1 MQLKNRLNKKINK
14 NFKKIVDKTKSSVV
28 LFNQDKEIKNK
39 GEIKMLAL
47 NLSELKVSKNTK
59 SHIWNRHR
67 LHKKQV
73 IEALNQG
80 ILDVF
85 EVEDEKI
92 AVFTKGFFMLI
103 IDKDNNLITAYQ
115 SRPSKY
121 KKYLEN
127 FSK

>member
-1 MQLKNRLNKKINK
+1 M
-14 NFKKIVDKTKSSVV
+14 
-28 LFNQDKEIKNK
+28 
-39 GEIKMLAL
+39 MAL
-47 NLSELKVSKNTK
+47 NLNELKVSKNAK

-73 IEALNQG
+73 MEALNKG
-80 ILDVF
+80 ILYAF
-85 EVEDEKI
+85 QVEDEKI
-92 AVFTKGFFMLI
+92 AVFTKGFFVLI
-103 IDKDNNLITAYQ
+103 INKDNNLITAYQ

>member
-1 MQLKNRLNKKINK
+1 M
-14 NFKKIVDKTKSSVV
+14 V
-28 LFNQDKEIKNK
+28 
-39 GEIKMLAL
+39 AL
-47 NLSELKVSKNTK
+47 NLDQLKVSKNAK
-59 SHIWNRHR
+59 SHIWNKHR

-73 IEALNQG
+73 REALEQG
-80 ILDVF
+80 ILDAF

-92 AVFTKGFFMLI
+92 VVFTKGFFVLI
-103 IDKDNNLITAYQ
+103 INKDNNLITAYQ